1 MKSLQTNKQS
11 VRQKNNDPSD
21 FSRPHMVISQRRWS
35 VFSRTLNNTSNV
47 NQTSKP
53 ELPVL
58 ACLWFYITWDNTD
71 QKSHH
76 VGQKHVGGD
85 GQKEAHED
93 KDHGQERHPQG
104 QDTEPTGAA
113 DPVVS

>member
-1 MKSLQTNKQS
+1 MSFN
-11 VRQKNNDPSD
+11 
-21 FSRPHMVISQRRWS
+21 F
-35 VFSRTLNNTSNV
+35 
-47 NQTSKP
+47 
-53 ELPVL
+53 
-58 ACLWFYITWDNTD
+58 TWDNTG

-76 VGQKHVGGD
+76 VGEKHVGGD

-113 DPVVS
+113 DPTVSCNKKNPIHYYRPPGGGHLFNIKVISSYVFLRTYYF

>member
-1 MKSLQTNKQS
+1 M
-11 VRQKNNDPSD
+11 
-21 FSRPHMVISQRRWS
+21 
-35 VFSRTLNNTSNV
+35 TLNNISNV
-47 NQTSKP
+47 NQSGEH

-58 ACLWFYITWDNTD
+58 ASLWLYITWDNTD

-113 DPVVS
+113 DPTVSCNKKTQFIITGRQEAVVYLI

>member
-1 MKSLQTNKQS
+1 M
-11 VRQKNNDPSD
+11 
-21 FSRPHMVISQRRWS
+21 ISQSRWN
-35 VFSRTLNNTSNV
+35 VFSRTLNNISNV
-47 NQTSKP
+47 NQSSEP

-58 ACLWFYITWDNTD
+58 ASLWLYITWDNTD

-76 VGQKHVGGD
+76 VGKKHVGGG
-85 GQKEAHED
+85 GQKEAHDD

-113 DPVVS
+113 DPTVSCNKKKNQFIIIGRQEAVGYLIWKL